1 MLAAGG
7 ARAEEAPSEPPPP
20 TDAHVEL
27 GPTKGLVFRSGAG
40 RLDLHVFTWQRA
52 ETDTRISG
60 ETDVAASIPLA
71 RLVLQGHFFDDR
83 LLFFFQPEVAG
94 SRPDELLDLF
104 AEWKVDERLRV
115 RIGQFRTP
123 FSRAYITPLSN
134 IELTG
139 RGLVSDQFRLG
150 RDTGAM
156 FSGAFA
162 DGLFHYDLGIFNGAG
177 INDLSGNRDAPLL
190 VARTELRFGDVIPYD
205 QAPSLVLDDPHGVT
219 LAFGGAF
226 SRPGIVQGAGAAQT
240 TTSEQLG
247 HATAEIAW
255 MHGPLSVHAEG
266 FWRSAQGSP
275 RPPNAFGSFVQAG
288 VFVVPRRVEIG
299 GRAGWLSNGHDVES
313 YEGFL
318 ASYWKF
324 GDTWLGH
331 HFKTVLEYRYD
342 SGDPSGVDLRD
353 RHRVTL
359 QNQIFF

>member
-1 MLAAGG
+1 MPTERVGVEPAGSPYQ
-7 ARAEEAPSEPPPP
+7 AW
-20 TDAHVEL
+20 
-27 GPTKGLVFRSGAG
+27 
-40 RLDLHVFTWQRA
+40 LHVLVDNVGASFPSDVNVVAVCPKGMGPSVRA
-52 ETDTRISG
+52 LY
-60 ETDVAASIPLA
+60 V
-71 RLVLQGHFFDDR
+71 QGA
-83 LLFFFQPEVAG
+83 EV
-94 SRPDELLDLF
+94 
-104 AEWKVDERLRV
+104 
-115 RIGQFRTP
+115 
-123 FSRAYITPLSN
+123 
-134 IELTG
+134 
-139 RGLVSDQFRLG
+139 
-150 RDTGAM
+150 
-156 FSGAFA
+156 
-162 DGLFHYDLGIFNGAG
+162 NGAG